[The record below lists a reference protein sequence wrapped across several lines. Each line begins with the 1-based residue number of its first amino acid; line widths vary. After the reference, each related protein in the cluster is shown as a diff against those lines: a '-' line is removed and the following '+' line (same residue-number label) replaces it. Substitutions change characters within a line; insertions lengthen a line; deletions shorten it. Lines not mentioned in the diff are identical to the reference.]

1 MNLHNNIQQRD
12 KKSGVHL
19 SSSNLALNFITGK
32 HHPGSKEASEKI
44 EVLQS
49 KLIQAHKMESVGKLA
64 GGIAHDFNNIMTTI
78 IGFADL
84 IRMEGKV
91 DDRTMEYVYEIQKSG
106 KRAASLTQQ
115 LLAFSRKQ
123 ILKPELVDLNSLVR
137 DTERMLRV
145 LLFENTTLSSN
156 LDEQLDAVKVDPGQI
171 VQVLM
176 NLVINARDAMP
187 RGGQIIIET
196 ENKHLDRFSCKF
208 HPEIIPGDYVMLTVS
223 DTGCGIAPEILVKV
237 FEPFFTTK
245 GIGKGTGLGLATAYG
260 IIKQSGG
267 YIYTYSELNYGTTF
281 KIYLPKARGKEAI
294 EDKKWSETRDTFSG
308 GESILFVEDDKQ
320 LRKIIGKILIK
331 LGYKVYQ
338 SSSGEEALQMYDK
351 YKTDG
356 INLLVSDIIM
366 PGMNGR
372 ELAESILKGSPEMQV
387 LYISGYTDDIIA
399 THGVLDKGVSFL
411 AKPFSIFDIASK
423 IRTILDKN
431 NTGIIV
437 N

>member
-1 MNLHNNIQQRD
+1 MKLHNNFQQLD
-12 KKSGVHL
+12 SGVYRPHT
-19 SSSNLALNFITGK
+19 NTALNFITGRHK
-32 HHPGSKEASEKI
+32 SGLKEVSEKI

-49 KLIQAHKMESVGKLA
+49 KLIQSHKMESVGKLA
-64 GGIAHDFNNIMTTI
+64 GGIAHDFNNVMTTI

-84 IRMEGKV
+84 ILMEGKV
-91 DDRTMEYVYEIQKSG
+91 DNITMEYISEIKKSG
-106 KRAASLTQQ
+106 RRAATLIQQ
-115 LLAFSRKQ
+115 LLAFGRKQ
-123 ILKPELVDLNSLVR
+123 ILKPELVDLNDLVR

-145 LLFENTTLSSN
+145 LLLENTELSSN
-156 LDEQLDAVKVDPGQI
+156 LSQVPNKVEVDPGQI

-196 ENKHLDRFSCKF
+196 ENKYLDKFSCKF

-223 DTGCGIAPEILVKV
+223 DTGCGIAPELLVKV

-281 KIYLPKARGKEAI
+281 KIYLPKARGKESK
-294 EDKKWSETRDTFSG
+294 EEKKDRAEIRTTLSG
-308 GESILFVEDDKQ
+308 NERILFVEDDKQ
-320 LRKIIGKILIK
+320 LRKIISKILLQ
-331 LGYKVYQ
+331 LGYHVYQ
-338 SSSGEEALQMYDK
+338 ANSGEEALRVYDR
-351 YKTDG
+351 YRDTG
-356 INLLVSDIIM
+356 IDLLVSDIIM

-372 ELAESILKGSPEMQV
+372 ELAETILERNDDLKI

-423 IRTILDKN
+423 IRNILD
-431 NTGIIV
+431 
-437 N
+437 

>member
-1 MNLHNNIQQRD
+1 MNSHNNIQQMD
-12 KKSGVHL
+12 
-19 SSSNLALNFITGK
+19 SSSRVYRPHTNMALDFITGRHRSVFK
-32 HHPGSKEASEKI
+32 GVSNRI

-49 KLIQAHKMESVGKLA
+49 KLIQSHKMESVGKLA

-84 IRMEGKV
+84 IQMEGKV
-91 DDRTMEYVYEIQKSG
+91 DDTTMEYICEIQKSG
-106 KRAASLTQQ
+106 RRAATLTQQ

-123 ILKPELVDLNSLVR
+123 ILKPELVNLNTLVR

-145 LLFENTTLSSN
+145 LLLENTELSSN
-156 LDEQLDAVKVDPGQI
+156 LSQELNKVKVDPGQI

-187 RGGQIIIET
+187 HGGQIIIET
-196 ENKHLDRFSCKF
+196 ENKYMDKFSCKF

-245 GIGKGTGLGLATAYG
+245 GIGKGTGLGLATVYG

-267 YIYTYSELNYGTTF
+267 YIYTYSELDCGTSF
-281 KIYLPKARGKEAI
+281 KIYLPKAPEADCKGK
-294 EDKKWSETRDTFSG
+294 DRPGVQTTLSG
-308 GESILFVEDDKQ
+308 NERILFVEDDKS
-320 LRKIIGKILIK
+320 LRKVISKILIQ

-338 SSSGEEALQMYDK
+338 SGSGEEALRVYDK
-351 YKTDG
+351 YKDTG
-356 INLLVSDIIM
+356 IDLLVSDIIM

-372 ELAESILKGSPEMQV
+372 ELAETILERNCDMKT

-399 THGVLDKGVSFL
+399 IQGVLDEGVSFL

-423 IRTILDKN
+423 IRTILDESD
-431 NTGIIV
+431 TGKRKI
-437 N
+437 

>member
-1 MNLHNNIQQRD
+1 MNLHNNIQQMD
-12 KKSGVHL
+12 KKSGVYL
-19 SSSNLALNFITGK
+19 PYSNLALDFITGR
-32 HHPGSKEASEKI
+32 HRPGFKGASEKI

-49 KLIQAHKMESVGKLA
+49 KLIQSHKMESVGKLA

-84 IRMEGKV
+84 IEMEGKV
-91 DDRTMEYVYEIQKSG
+91 DDTTMEYICEIQKSG
-106 KRAASLTQQ
+106 RRAASLTQQ
-115 LLAFSRKQ
+115 LLAFSRRQ
-123 ILKPELVDLNSLVR
+123 ILKPELVDLNDLVR

-145 LLFENTTLSSN
+145 LLLENTMLSSN
-156 LDEQLDAVKVDPGQI
+156 LSEELDKVKVDPGQI

-187 RGGQIIIET
+187 DGGQIIIET
-196 ENKHLDRFSCKF
+196 ENKYLDEFSCKF
-208 HPEIIPGDYVMLTVS
+208 HPEIVPGDYVMLTVS
-223 DTGCGIAPEILVKV
+223 DTGCGIAPELLVKV

-245 GIGKGTGLGLATAYG
+245 EVGKGTGLGLSTVYG

-281 KIYLPKARGKEAI
+281 KIYLPKAQEENSKGKERARVQI
-294 EDKKWSETRDTFSG
+294 TLSG
-308 GESILFVEDDKQ
+308 NERILFVEDDRS
-320 LRKIIGKILIK
+320 LRKIISKILNQ

-338 SSSGEEALQMYDK
+338 SGSGEEALKVYDK
-351 YKTDG
+351 YKDTG
-356 INLLVSDIIM
+356 IDLLVSDIIM

-372 ELAESILKGSPEMQV
+372 ELAETILERNSNMKI

-423 IRTILDKN
+423 IRNILDEYDAL
-431 NTGIIV
+431 
-437 N
+437 